1 MTRLPAL
8 AASASGLALLLS
20 TPALAQSSDIQAEQ
34 AAAVGDIV
42 VTAQRRSESIR
53 DVPFAVTAMNSETL
67 NAVNAGGGDILQLS
81 GRVPSLQVESSNGR
95 YAPRFYIRGLGN
107 VDFDFNASQPV
118 SVVLDDVVLENVYL
132 KGFPLFDVK
141 QLEVLRGPQGTL
153 FGRNT
158 PAGVVKI
165 DTTKPGDEFTG
176 FGSLTYGNYGSM
188 RAETGVT
195 LPASDT
201 LSVRVAALWNHRDD
215 WVNNAYD
222 APFAKKDGKD
232 LGSFDDVAGRIHVAW
247 TPTDRLSTLLTLQ
260 ARDYEGTGT
269 MNRANVLTK
278 GSNKLNDNFDRDTV
292 WYDGGRNNYQKQ
304 KTLSQSLQVAY
315 DFGPATLTGVIGS
328 YQGES
333 QGNGDIDGGVSVGA
347 PAGAGY
353 KTPFAVETGTLSS
366 DLVQNTYELRLASN
380 GDGRFGWQVG
390 AFYWD
395 ERFNLVSGTF
405 NGVGGIAPT
414 VVPNVIQKSDS
425 WSIFGQGRYQVT
437 DALKLTA
444 GVRYT
449 DDSRDF
455 WGRRIIP
462 AGSTSTAKPL
472 DNVTKS
478 VGDEQVS
485 WDVSALYEVSDGL
498 NLFARVANGYR
509 GPSIQG
515 RIASSDIVTTAD
527 SETVMSYEA
536 GFKARLWDGRA
547 RLNATAYFYEVS
559 DPQFTAIGGAGNFN
573 QLLNADKGEGYGLE
587 VDGDVYLGAGFS
599 LAGGL
604 AWNHTEIK
612 DKDLQVGV
620 CSALAN
626 CTVTDRMVTVGTA
639 RLAYI
644 DGNPFPQAPEWT
656 ANLTLSYVRP
666 IGDDQELFVATDWVM
681 QKDFNLF
688 LYESVEFMQDTAFEG
703 GLRAGWRDLNRGL
716 EAAAYVRNITD
727 EANVIGA
734 IDFNNLTA
742 FVNEPRMYGVELSK
756 RF

>member
-1 MTRLPAL
+1 MTRLSVL

-20 TPALAQSSDIQAEQ
+20 TPALAQSADVQAEQ

-42 VTAQRRSESIR
+42 VTAQRRSENIR
-53 DVPFAVTAMNSETL
+53 DVPFAVTAMNTETL

-165 DTTKPGDEFTG
+165 DTVKPGDDFTG

-215 WVNNAYD
+215 WVNNAWD

-247 TPTDRLSTLLTLQ
+247 TPTERLSTLLTLQ

-278 GSNKLNDNFDRDTV
+278 GSNKLNDNFDRETV

-347 PAGAGY
+347 PTGAGY
-353 KTPFAVETGTLSS
+353 KTPFAVETG
-366 DLVQNTYELRLASN
+366 
-380 GDGRFGWQVG
+380 
-390 AFYWD
+390 
-395 ERFNLVSGTF
+395 
-405 NGVGGIAPT
+405 
-414 VVPNVIQKSDS
+414 
-425 WSIFGQGRYQVT
+425 
-437 DALKLTA
+437 
-444 GVRYT
+444 
-449 DDSRDF
+449 
-455 WGRRIIP
+455 
-462 AGSTSTAKPL
+462 
-472 DNVTKS
+472 
-478 VGDEQVS
+478 
-485 WDVSALYEVSDGL
+485 
-498 NLFARVANGYR
+498 
-509 GPSIQG
+509 
-515 RIASSDIVTTAD
+515 
-527 SETVMSYEA
+527 
-536 GFKARLWDGRA
+536 
-547 RLNATAYFYEVS
+547 
-559 DPQFTAIGGAGNFN
+559 
-573 QLLNADKGEGYGLE
+573 
-587 VDGDVYLGAGFS
+587 
-599 LAGGL
+599 
-604 AWNHTEIK
+604 
-612 DKDLQVGV
+612 
-620 CSALAN
+620 
-626 CTVTDRMVTVGTA
+626 
-639 RLAYI
+639 
-644 DGNPFPQAPEWT
+644 
-656 ANLTLSYVRP
+656 
-666 IGDDQELFVATDWVM
+666 
-681 QKDFNLF
+681 
-688 LYESVEFMQDTAFEG
+688 
-703 GLRAGWRDLNRGL
+703 
-716 EAAAYVRNITD
+716 
-727 EANVIGA
+727 
-734 IDFNNLTA
+734 
-742 FVNEPRMYGVELSK
+742 
-756 RF
+756 

>member
-1 MTRLPAL
+1 MSPRLSAL
-8 AASASGLALLLS
+8 AASASGLALLIAA
-20 TPALAQSSDIQAEQ
+20 PAVAQTVETAEQ
-34 AAAVGDIV
+34 AVAIDEIV
-42 VTAQRRSESIR
+42 VTAQRRSENIR
-53 DVPFAVTAMNSETL
+53 DVPFAVTAMNTETL
-67 NAVNAGGGDILQLS
+67 NALSSGGGDILQLS

-141 QLEVLRGPQGTL
+141 QVEVLRGPQGTL

-165 DTTKPGDEFTG
+165 DTVKPGDDFTG
-176 FGSLTYGNYGSM
+176 FGSLAYGNYGST
-188 RAETGVT
+188 RAEGAVT

-201 LSVRVAALWNHRDD
+201 LSVRVAGLWNHRDD

-232 LGSFDDVAGRIHVAW
+232 LGNFDDFAGRVHVAW
-247 TPTDRLSTLLTLQ
+247 TPTERLSTLLTLQ

-269 MNRANVLTK
+269 MNRANVLSK
-278 GSNKLNDNFDRDTV
+278 GSNELNDRFDRDTV
-292 WYDGGRNNYQKQ
+292 YYDGGRNNYQKQ
-304 KTLSQSLQVAY
+304 QTTSQSLQVAY
-315 DFGPATLTGVIGS
+315 DFGPATLTGVVGS
-328 YQGES
+328 YQGS
-333 QGNGDIDGGVSVGA
+333 SAGNGDIDGGVLGDPVNSG
-347 PAGAGY
+347 
-353 KTPFAVETGTLSS
+353 TIPFPSETGTLSS
-366 DLVQNTYELRLASN
+366 DLIQNTYELRLSSN
-380 GDGRFGWQVG
+380 GDGPFGWQVG
-390 AFYWD
+390 AFYWN
-395 ERFNLVSGTF
+395 ERFNLVSATF
-405 NGVGGIAPT
+405 NGFGGLTPT
-414 VVPNVIQKSDS
+414 HVTDIIQKSDS

-437 DALKLTA
+437 EALKLTA

-455 WGRRIIP
+455 RGQRIKSP
-462 AGSTSTAKPL
+462 TTLL
-472 DNVTKS
+472 DVTKT

-485 WDVSALYEVSDGL
+485 WDVSALYEVNGNL

-515 RIASSDIVTTAD
+515 RIATSDLVTTAD
-527 SETVMSYEA
+527 SETVMSYET

-547 RLNATAYFYEVS
+547 RLNATAYYYEVS
-559 DPQFTAIGGAGNFN
+559 DPQFTAIGGQGNFN
-573 QLLNADKGEGYGLE
+573 QLINAAKGEGYGVE
-587 VDGDVYLGAGFS
+587 IDGDVYLGAGFS
-599 LAGGL
+599 LAGGF

-612 DKDLQVGV
+612 DKDLLVPICRIPPTAG
-620 CSALAN
+620 ATPI
-626 CTVTDRMVTVGTA
+626 CTPTDPLVTVGATQRA
-639 RLAYI
+639 NI
-644 DGNPFPQAPEWT
+644 NGNPFPQAPEYT
-656 ANLTLSYVRP
+656 ANLTLNYVRP
-666 IGDDQELFVATDWVM
+666 IGDDQELFASTDWVLR
-681 QKDFNLF
+681 QDFNLF
-688 LYESVEFMQDTAFEG
+688 LYEAVEFRQDTQFEG
-703 GLRAGWRDLNRGL
+703 GLRAGWRDLGRGL

-727 EANVIGA
+727 EANILGA

>member
-1 MTRLPAL
+1 MSPRLSAL
-8 AASASGLALLLS
+8 AASASGLALLLAA
-20 TPALAQSSDIQAEQ
+20 PAMAQTADAAEQ
-34 AAAVGDIV
+34 AVSIDEIV
-42 VTAQRRSESIR
+42 VTAQRRSENIR
-53 DVPFAVTAMNSETL
+53 DVPFAVTAMNTETL
-67 NAVNAGGGDILQLS
+67 TAISAGGADILSLS

-107 VDFDFNASQPV
+107 VDFDFTASQPV
-118 SVVLDDVVLENVYL
+118 SMVMDDIVLESVYL

-158 PAGVVKI
+158 PAGVIKI
-165 DTTKPGDEFTG
+165 DTTKPGQDFTG
-176 FGSLTYGNYGSM
+176 YGSLTYGNYGST
-188 RAETGVT
+188 RTEAAVT

-215 WVNNAYD
+215 YINNAWD

-232 LGSFDDVAGRIHVAW
+232 LGNFDDIAGRVHVAW

-278 GSNKLNDNFDRDTV
+278 GSNKLNDNFDRETV
-292 WYDGGRNNYQKQ
+292 WYDGGRNNFQKQ
-304 KTLSQSLQVAY
+304 KTTSQSLQVAY

-328 YQGES
+328 YQGSS
-333 QGNGDIDGGVSVGA
+333 QGDGDIDGGVASA
-347 PAGAGY
+347 PAGSGY
-353 KTPFAVETGTLSS
+353 KTPFNVESGTLSS
-366 DLVQNTYELRLASN
+366 DLLQNTYELRLASN
-380 GDGRFGWQVG
+380 GDGRLGWQVG

-395 ERFNLVSGTF
+395 ERINLVSGTF
-405 NGVGGIAPT
+405 NGVGGLIPT
-414 VVPNVIQKSDS
+414 KATDIVQKSDS
-425 WSIFGQGRYQVT
+425 WSIFGQANYQVT
-437 DALKLTA
+437 DAFKITG

-449 DDSRDF
+449 DDSRDYHGKIVIGTPANAE
-455 WGRRIIP
+455 GR
-462 AGSTSTAKPL
+462 
-472 DNVTKS
+472 VS

-485 WDVSALYEVSDGL
+485 WDVSALYEVNDSL
-498 NLFARVANGYR
+498 NLFARVASGYR

-515 RIASSDIVTTAD
+515 RNLPVLTTAD

-536 GFKARLWDGRA
+536 GLKSRLWDGRA
-547 RLNATAYFYEVS
+547 RLNATAYLYEVS
-559 DPQFTAIGGAGNFN
+559 DMQFTAIGGADNSN
-573 QLLNADKGEGYGLE
+573 RLINADKGEGYGVE
-587 VDGDVYLGAGFS
+587 IDGDVYLGAGFS
-599 LAGGL
+599 LAAGF
-604 AWNHTEIK
+604 AWNHTEIQ
-612 DKDLQVGV
+612 DSNLLVAV
-620 CSALAN
+620 CGAN
-626 CTVTDRMVTVGTA
+626 CTVTDPIVMVGTA
-639 RLAYI
+639 RRANV
-644 DGNPFPQAPEWT
+644 DGNPFPQAPEYT

-666 IGDDQELFVATDWVM
+666 IGDDQELFASTDWVV

-703 GLRAGWRDLNRGL
+703 GLRAGWRDLGRGL

>member
-1 MTRLPAL
+1 MSRRLIAL
-8 AASASGLALLLS
+8 AASASGLALL
-20 TPALAQSSDIQAEQ
+20 TAAPAMAQSTAPAEP
-34 AAAVGDIV
+34 AASVDEIV
-42 VTAQRRSESIR
+42 VTAQRRSENIR
-53 DVPFAVTAMNSETL
+53 DVPFAVTAMNTETL
-67 NAVNAGGGDILQLS
+67 TAIAAGGADILSLS

-107 VDFDFNASQPV
+107 VDFDFTASQPV
-118 SVVLDDVVLENVYL
+118 SVVMDDIVLESVYL

-158 PAGVVKI
+158 PAGVIKI
-165 DTTKPGDEFTG
+165 DTTKPGQDFTG
-176 FGSLTYGNYGSM
+176 YGSLTYGNYGSS
-188 RAETGVT
+188 RAEGGVT
-195 LPASDT
+195 MPLTDT
-201 LSVRVAALWNHRDD
+201 LSVRVAGLWNHRDD
-215 WVNNAYD
+215 YINNAYD

-232 LGSFDDVAGRIHVAW
+232 LGNFDDIAGRIHVAW
-247 TPTDRLSTLLTLQ
+247 TPSDRLSTLLTLQ

-278 GSNKLNDNFDRDTV
+278 GSNKLNDRFDRDTV
-292 WYDGGRNNYQKQ
+292 YYDGGRNNFQKQ
-304 KTLSQSLQVAY
+304 QTTSQSLQVAY

-328 YQGES
+328 YRGSS
-333 QGNGDIDGGVSVGA
+333 QGDGDIDGGVLNDPINSGA
-347 PAGAGY
+347 I
-353 KTPFAVETGTLSS
+353 PFRSESGTLSS
-366 DLVQNTYELRLASN
+366 DLLQNTYELRLASN
-380 GDGRFGWQVG
+380 GDNRLGWQVG

-395 ERFNLVSGTF
+395 ERINLVSGTF
-405 NGVGGIAPT
+405 NGVGGLIPIKAT
-414 VVPNVIQKSDS
+414 DITQKSDS
-425 WSIFGQGRYQVT
+425 WSIFGQANYRVT
-437 DALKLTA
+437 DALKVTA

-449 DDSRDF
+449 DDNRDYH
-455 WGRRIIP
+455 GKVVIGTP
-462 AGSTSTAKPL
+462 ANAEG
-472 DNVTKS
+472 DVS

-485 WDVSALYEVSDGL
+485 WDVSALYGVNDSL
-498 NLFARVANGYR
+498 NLFARVASGYR

-515 RIASSDIVTTAD
+515 RNLPVLTTAD

-536 GFKARLWDGRA
+536 GLKSRLWNGRA
-547 RLNATAYFYEVS
+547 RLNATAYLYEVS
-559 DPQFTAIGGAGNFN
+559 DMQFTAIGGADNSN
-573 QLLNADKGEGYGLE
+573 RLINADKGEGYGLE
-587 VDGDVYLGAGFS
+587 IDGDVYLGAGFS
-599 LAGGL
+599 LAAGA

-612 DKDLQVGV
+612 DRDLLVAV
-620 CSALAN
+620 CGAG
-626 CTVTDRMVTVGTA
+626 CTVTDPIVMIGTA
-639 RLAYI
+639 RRAKV
-644 DGNPFPQAPEWT
+644 DGNPFPQAPEYT

-666 IGDDQELFVATDWVM
+666 IGDDQELFASTDWVM

-716 EAAAYVRNITD
+716 EAAVYVRNITD

>member
-1 MTRLPAL
+1 MSPRLSAL
-8 AASASGLALLLS
+8 AASASGLALLIAA
-20 TPALAQSSDIQAEQ
+20 PAMAQTAAPAEQ
-34 AAAVGDIV
+34 AVAIDEIV
-42 VTAQRRSESIR
+42 VTAQRRSENIR
-53 DVPFAVTAMNSETL
+53 EVPFAVTAMNTEALNTL
-67 NAVNAGGGDILQLS
+67 SSGGGDILQLS

-141 QLEVLRGPQGTL
+141 QVEVLRGPQGTL

-165 DTTKPGDEFTG
+165 DTVKPGDDFTG
-176 FGSLTYGNYGSM
+176 FGSLAYGNYGST
-188 RAETGVT
+188 RAEGAVT

-201 LSVRVAALWNHRDD
+201 LSVRVAGLWNHRDD

-232 LGSFDDVAGRIHVAW
+232 LGNFDDFAGRVHVAW

-269 MNRANVLTK
+269 MNRANVLSK
-278 GSNKLNDNFDRDTV
+278 GSNELNDRFDRDTV
-292 WYDGGRNNYQKQ
+292 NYDGGRNNYQKQ
-304 KTLSQSLQVAY
+304 QTTSQSLQVAY
-315 DFGPATLTGVIGS
+315 DFGPATLTGVVGS
-328 YQGES
+328 YQGS
-333 QGNGDIDGGVSVGA
+333 SAGNGDIDGGVLGDPVNSG
-347 PAGAGY
+347 
-353 KTPFAVETGTLSS
+353 TIPFPSETGTLSS
-366 DLVQNTYELRLASN
+366 DLIQNTYELRLSSN
-380 GDGRFGWQVG
+380 GDGPFGWQVG

-395 ERFNLVSGTF
+395 ERFNLVSANF
-405 NGVGGIAPT
+405 NGFGGLVPT
-414 VVPNVIQKSDS
+414 HVTDIVQKSDS
-425 WSIFGQGRYQVT
+425 WSVFGQGRYQVT
-437 DALKLTA
+437 EALKLTA

-455 WGRRIIP
+455 HGQRTKSP
-462 AGSTSTAKPL
+462 ASLL
-472 DNVTKS
+472 DVTKS

-485 WDVSALYEVSDGL
+485 WDVSALYEVNDSF
-498 NLFARVANGYR
+498 NLFARVADGYR

-515 RIASSDIVTTAD
+515 RIAMSDVVTTAD
-527 SETVMSYEA
+527 SETVMSYET
-536 GFKARLWDGRA
+536 GFKARLWNGRA

-559 DPQFTAIGGAGNFN
+559 DLQLTAIGGAGNFN
-573 QLLNADKGEGYGLE
+573 QLINADKGEGYGVEL
-587 VDGDVYLGAGFS
+587 DGDVYLGAGFS
-599 LAGGL
+599 LAGGF

-612 DKDLQVGV
+612 DADLFVGT
-620 CSALAN
+620 CGAP
-626 CTVTDRMVTVGTA
+626 CTIADPTVTVGA
-639 RLAYI
+639 PSKVLANI
-644 DGNPFPQAPEWT
+644 NGNPFPQAPEYT
-656 ANLTLSYVRP
+656 ANLTLNYVRP
-666 IGDDQELFVATDWVM
+666 IGDDQELFASTDWVLR
-681 QKDFNLF
+681 QDFNLF
-688 LYESVEFMQDTAFEG
+688 LYEAVEFRQDTQFEG
-703 GLRAGWRDLNRGL
+703 GLRAGWRDLGRGL

-727 EANVIGA
+727 EANILGA